1 MGGAGEAWG
10 PEGDEAGAWEPGG
23 RDADDAWGPGVD
35 GGAWGLGVDGGAGF
49 AREQGG
55 AVEAEGAGGV
65 AAWEVLVAHPEPG
78 PARLAAAAL
87 EAAGMRAR
95 LAHSATAA
103 LRAVAARPPDLLLL
117 APALP
122 PHRGSPLL
130 ALLAAHPLRARM
142 AILALDAHEPPDGA
156 DDALPPLASPQA
168 LRARAAALLRARA
181 AERAARSLLL
191 AHADAQHALRA
202 AARRLAA
209 CPSTQA
215 AAAAAADLARAF
227 GLDRAALALYDPHA
241 RSLRLAAHAGPG
253 PARPAPHGHPAAPLA
268 LLRDLPAHRLLFG
281 EGRPWLHLPPAPHA
295 PPYFRPYLDGPP
307 HEALLLALRGPDGPL
322 GLLVA
327 DNLPSR
333 RPLTPQHAQALAAL
347 AALAAPALLRTRR
360 AEALATRAAHAQ
372 ALAQAAAA
380 LADARHPAAAL
391 PGALAA
397 LAHLLPAQHAA
408 LLRYEEGWAIAEAS
422 WGEPPLPSGT
432 RLFPIGGPQRHWAP
446 SEGERPHYLP
456 DTTLAIEWR
465 DVGPWVGE
473 RQLRSVVAVPM
484 LSGET
489 LVGSLIVASLE
500 PHAYTEE
507 QLEVVA
513 MFAERIDMALRKAR
527 LREAERERLRAAEE
541 LVQMRNDFVAS
552 VSHELRTPLTAILG
566 FTEILQERWG
576 EIDERTRLEW
586 IEKIAHAAG
595 RQRKL
600 VEDLLLMTRVERGDL
615 SFARGPISLQLLA
628 RRAAEEIQG
637 IYKDQRIDLVGLDD
651 VVVMVDRD
659 RALQIIAILAD
670 NAAKYSPEGSPIIM
684 WWGVED
690 DLATLRVLDRGA
702 GIPAQ
707 GWGILFSRFGRLAQ
721 SPIREGRVGT
731 GLGLYLGRSM
741 AEAMGGTLE
750 LETTGPEGSTF
761 RLALPLAPGTRAEPT
776 TADGQSHLA
785 TPQADERSP
794 EPGLARS
801 VASMQAT
808 KALTERGD
816 DHLVGNLPAGVAR

>member
-1 MGGAGEAWG
+1 MRVAAEQRESPILQDRRGRVRDEQMERQEDAGVWALSSGTSEAVDANVDAVGEWGGAG
-10 PEGDEAGAWEPGG
+10 
-23 RDADDAWGPGVD
+23 DADDAWGLAA

-380 LADARHPAAAL
+380 LADARRPAAAL

-408 LLRYEEGWAIAEAS
+408 LLRCDGEWARIAVSVGERSLGENSPAIDLQGPGGRAIAAADNRAVVIVDVCYDPLWS
-422 WGEPPLPSGT
+422 DLPLWLGEQRIESALLLPV
-432 RLFPIGGPQRHWAP
+432 RFGGGLHAVIVL
-446 SEGERPHYLP
+446 GAYLP
-456 DTTLAIEWR
+456 DAYGPEEIELAE
-465 DVGPWVGE
+465 G
-473 RQLRSVVAVPM
+473 
-484 LSGET
+484 
-489 LVGSLIVASLE
+489 
-500 PHAYTEE
+500 
-507 QLEVVA
+507 
-513 MFAERIDMALRKAR
+513 FAELFARALRNAAR
-527 LREAERERLRAAEE
+527 YGRAEAEDPP
-541 LVQMRNDFVAS
+541 VQARQGASHRDGSDARVA
-552 VSHELRTPLTAILG
+552 PWA
-566 FTEILQERWG
+566 G
-576 EIDERTRLEW
+576 E
-586 IEKIAHAAG
+586 
-595 RQRKL
+595 
-600 VEDLLLMTRVERGDL
+600 
-615 SFARGPISLQLLA
+615 
-628 RRAAEEIQG
+628 
-637 IYKDQRIDLVGLDD
+637 
-651 VVVMVDRD
+651 
-659 RALQIIAILAD
+659 
-670 NAAKYSPEGSPIIM
+670 
-684 WWGVED
+684 
-690 DLATLRVLDRGA
+690 ATLRHESA
-702 GIPAQ
+702 
-707 GWGILFSRFGRLAQ
+707 
-721 SPIREGRVGT
+721 
-731 GLGLYLGRSM
+731 
-741 AEAMGGTLE
+741 
-750 LETTGPEGSTF
+750 
-761 RLALPLAPGTRAEPT
+761 ALPDEVRRRTQIEGGAPVVEPESVALWQIAEWALAGFPRGT
-776 TADGQSHLA
+776 A
-785 TPQADERSP
+785 TPPIEID
-794 EPGLARS
+794 
-801 VASMQAT
+801 M
-808 KALTERGD
+808 
-816 DHLVGNLPAGVAR
+816 